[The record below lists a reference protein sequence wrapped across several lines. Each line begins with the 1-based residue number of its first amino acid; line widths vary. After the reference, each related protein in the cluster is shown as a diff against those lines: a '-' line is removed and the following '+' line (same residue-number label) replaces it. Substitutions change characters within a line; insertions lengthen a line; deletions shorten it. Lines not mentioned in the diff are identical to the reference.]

1 MGRMI
6 AEYLLH
12 LSRPVGHVQRV
23 EVVGRVGVR
32 LMRRGRG
39 RVFRGGEL
47 VRLEESCS
55 GSGDWHGML
64 LLGSGDGGGDG
75 DGRAG
80 DGQMRR
86 T

>member
-1 MGRMI
+1 MI
-6 AEYLLH
+6 AEYLLD

-32 LMRRGRG
+32 LMRRGRVLG
-39 RVFRGGEL
+39 WGEL

-55 GSGDWHGML
+55 GAGDWHGMM